1 MFSNITLNNNERM
14 NDLVNHVFINNPGK
28 NIRYQLII
36 LYSIF
41 LNDILKIKYN
51 ITVSESTIQKQML
64 FAAMVEV
71 IHNSTLLHDDVLDD
85 ADLRRN
91 KAAAHHSHSISDAV
105 FMGSHMIAK
114 MTAQLGIIDNGK
126 VTELVSDMLD
136 ELVRGEVIQKKE
148 LLEMLPRNQYS
159 YPHLREVM
167 RV

>member
-1 MFSNITLNNNERM
+1 M
-14 NDLVNHVFINNPGK
+14 
-28 NIRYQLII
+28 
-36 LYSIF
+36 F
-41 LNDILKIKYN
+41 LNDILKSKYN
-51 ITVSESTIQKQML
+51 ITVSDSTIQKQML

-91 KAAAHHSHSISDAV
+91 QAAAHHSHSVSDAV

-114 MTAQLGIIDNGK
+114 MTKQLGMINNDA

-148 LLEMLPRNQYS
+148 LLEILPQNQ
-159 YPHLREVM
+159 
-167 RV
+167 